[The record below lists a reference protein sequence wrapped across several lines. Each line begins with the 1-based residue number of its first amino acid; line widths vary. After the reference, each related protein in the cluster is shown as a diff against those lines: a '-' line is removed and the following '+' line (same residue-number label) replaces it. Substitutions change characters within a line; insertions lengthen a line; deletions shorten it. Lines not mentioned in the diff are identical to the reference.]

1 MKATARFWQQH
12 ALAAERSSSSTSAY
26 AKRHGLA
33 VSTLYYWQSK
43 LKASMKVS
51 TPTGEV
57 SPPAAKFV
65 ALRVVDAANA
75 PRANHCTL
83 ILSAGMR
90 LEMTALPAPE
100 WLAALGQAVLGHAA
114 QGAR

>member
-12 ALAAERSSSSTSAY
+12 ALAAERSTSSTSAY

-43 LKASMKVS
+43 LKAAAPPV
-51 TPTGEV
+51 EV
-57 SPPAAKFV
+57 GRPPAKFV
-65 ALRVVDAANA
+65 ALRVVDGGSTAR
-75 PRANHCTL
+75 PNHCTL
-83 ILSAGMR
+83 VLPVGIR

-100 WLAALGQAVLGHAA
+100 WLAAVGHAA
-114 QGAR
+114 QGVR